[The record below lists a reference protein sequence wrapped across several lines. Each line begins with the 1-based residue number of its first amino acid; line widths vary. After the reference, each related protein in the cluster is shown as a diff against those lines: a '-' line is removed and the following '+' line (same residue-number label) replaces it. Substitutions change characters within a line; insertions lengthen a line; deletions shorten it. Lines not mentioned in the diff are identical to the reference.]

1 MVRLPGF
8 GVCWC
13 AAAPQRENV
22 PMHILFQKQA
32 KYLIFFVIFSFA
44 IDVSHRKMV

>member
-13 AAAPQRENV
+13 AAAPQRESANAYSFLV
-22 PMHILFQKQA
+22 GLSLGGADIIFIL
-32 KYLIFFVIFSFA
+32 SNGCNG
-44 IDVSHRKMV
+44 